1 MQWKNLIKGIAFVAI
16 FMVLFSC
23 ASTVLVSSGDVRNYQ
38 HITGFFVEPD
48 NTLDAVYVS
57 SSTGY
62 AFWNSLYA
70 WDRYGIAVYPFC
82 SNSQHF
88 LTAEYL
94 IREMRK
100 SQPDALYI
108 VNTNAIHDERLYVEA
123 MHHSLDDLPF
133 SVNKMKII
141 NRLSKAADLSWE
153 ETLELYIPM
162 YRYHDRWSKLGLDD
176 FRLKADGMKS
186 ASTHP
191 LYMKEIVDI
200 AELYKLTDERAPL
213 AAFNVD
219 AANSLMDYCEEENV
233 KILFITVPRAEEEG
247 RLKEINELNAMLE
260 ARGFTVLNLL
270 KDHEVLGLDLT
281 QDFYNE
287 GHTNVHGSLKYTR
300 YLAEYLMEHYGME
313 NKHGDATYASWDTGY
328 DRYEDVFYQAILD
341 FELEPEYRTVEL
353 EKPENLAALASG
365 AQVSISWDAVEGAEG
380 YAVYR
385 KQDGR
390 HWERIETVDGLSCTD
405 TTAQSGATYVYTV
418 VPFMTNNDQIF
429 YGKFDYAGAGI
440 QLP

>member
-23 ASTVLVSSGDVRNYQ
+23 VSTVLVSSGDIRNYQ
-38 HITGFFVEPD
+38 HITGFYAEPD

-123 MHHSLDDLPF
+123 MHHSLDELPL
-133 SVNKMKII
+133 SVNKLKII
-141 NRLSKAADLSWE
+141 DRLTKAADLSWE
-153 ETLELYIPM
+153 ESLELYIPM
-162 YRYHDRWSKLGLDD
+162 YRYHDRWSKLEFDD
-176 FRLKADGMKS
+176 FRLRVDGMKS

-191 LYMKEIVDI
+191 LYMKEIADI
-200 AELYKLTDERAPL
+200 ADLYKLTDERAPL

-247 RLKEINELNAMLE
+247 RLKEINELNAMIE

-313 NKHGDATYASWDTGY
+313 NKHGDATYASWDAGY
-328 DRYEDVFYQAILD
+328 DRYEDVLYQAILD

-385 KQDGR
+385 KQDGG

-418 VPFMTNNDQIF
+418 VPFMTNNNQIF
-429 YGKFDYAGAGI
+429 YGKFDYAGAVI